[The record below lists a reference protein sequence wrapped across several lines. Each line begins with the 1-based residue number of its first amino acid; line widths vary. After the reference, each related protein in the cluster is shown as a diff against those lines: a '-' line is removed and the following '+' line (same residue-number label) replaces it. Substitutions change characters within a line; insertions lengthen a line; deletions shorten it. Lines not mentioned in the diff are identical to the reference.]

1 MDRETALKVVVSC
14 LRDTL
19 EQFGGTATD
28 INEDTVIVGQAA
40 VLDSIGVVSLI
51 VDIEQKL
58 EMDHG
63 VSVTLASEKAMS
75 QKSSPFR
82 SAGVL
87 ADRILSQLALSD
99 QPEK

>member
-1 MDRETALKVVVSC
+1 MDRDTALSVVVSC
-14 LRDTL
+14 LKDAL
-19 EQFGGTATD
+19 EQAGGDTA
-28 INEDTVIVGQAA
+28 NLNAETVIVGEAA

-75 QKSSPFR
+75 QRSSPFR
-82 SAGVL
+82 NAGVL
-87 ADRILSQLALSD
+87 ADHVIATIEEGRAA
-99 QPEK
+99 

>member
-1 MDRETALKVVVSC
+1 MDRDTALAVVVSC
-14 LRDTL
+14 LREAL
-19 EQFGGTATD
+19 EQFGGTATE
-28 INEDTVIVGQAA
+28 INEETVIVGPAA

-75 QKSSPFR
+75 QRSSPFR
-82 SAGVL
+82 NAGVL
-87 ADRILSQLALSD
+87 ADHVCATIEEGQAA
-99 QPEK
+99 